1 MSVNSGRRKK
11 DLQKTI
17 SQPMRNSDYDEVA
30 PRPPSDYD
38 IPESHGSHNLDSDDE
53 EDTKGPVSIRPLLS
67 LDSPVKKTPD
77 SLNGM
82 EKWRV

>member
-1 MSVNSGRRKK
+1 MSVNSGRKKK

-53 EDTKGPVSIRPLLS
+53 EDTKGPVSIRPLS
-67 LDSPVKKTPD
+67 LGSPVKKTPD